1 MQLGELHLGLSR
13 DAVITAANELLGERP
28 RSEEALAELW
38 VSLVDAH
45 ASPADTA
52 EPVGL
57 SDGLDH
63 EGDPGPPADD
73 PGPPTDDVDS
83 APPPVPKVS
92 SPEIVREVAQ
102 PVAPV
107 PDADPESVDDMV
119 PGEHPPDDDIDIHD
133 LVDAPS
139 HTDELIERLTEAFP
153 GAELHTTDHPEDDR

>member
-1 MQLGELHLGLSR
+1 MYLGELHLGLSR
-13 DAVITAANELLGERP
+13 DAVITAANELLGDRP

-45 ASPADTA
+45 ASPADD
-52 EPVGL
+52 VGN
-57 SDGLDH
+57 
-63 EGDPGPPADD
+63 
-73 PGPPTDDVDS
+73 

-102 PVAPV
+102 PIAPV
-107 PDADPESVDDMV
+107 PDTDPESVDDVV
-119 PGEHPPDDDIDIHD
+119 PGEHSPDDDIDIHD